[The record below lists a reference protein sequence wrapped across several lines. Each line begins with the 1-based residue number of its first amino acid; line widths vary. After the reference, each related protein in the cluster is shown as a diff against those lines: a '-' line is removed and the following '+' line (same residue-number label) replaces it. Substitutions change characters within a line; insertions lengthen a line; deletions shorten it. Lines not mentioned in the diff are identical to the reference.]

1 MNTQPLPELI
11 NQAHQ
16 LLTQIRQHPQ
26 FQALDYHPDLSIG
39 DAIQALNELR
49 FSALPSPEPVQIFS
63 LEGFNQ

>member
-1 MNTQPLPELI
+1 MSSQPLPDLI
-11 NQAHQ
+11 AQAQQ

-39 DAIQALNELR
+39 DAIQALNELS
-49 FSALPSPEPVQIFS
+49 FSALPSSEPLQVFS

>member
-11 NQAHQ
+11 FQAQQ

-39 DAIQALNELR
+39 DAIQALNELS
-49 FSALPSPEPVQIFS
+49 FSALPSQQALQVFS
-63 LEGFNQ
+63 LEGFDQ